1 MNSTSS
7 PAMSSTRRNKVAAF
21 IIGAFLTVFT
31 ALGVAGCG
39 QTPAAAP
46 SEGEP
51 AVITEVP
58 GTDLHRL
65 TLTEHAVERVGIE
78 TATTAK
84 DPQTGKLTV
93 PYGAILYDST
103 GKSWVYTNPEPRV
116 YVRQSITVQRINGDV
131 ALLTDGPP
139 AGTVVVTT
147 GAEELLG
154 AEFDTGE

>member
-1 MNSTSS
+1 MNSIPS
-7 PAMSSTRRNKVAAF
+7 PRGNKAAGVIIAAF
-21 IIGAFLTVFT
+21 VTVFM
-31 ALGVAGCG
+31 AFGVAGCA
-39 QTPAAAP
+39 QAPAAAP

-51 AVITEVP
+51 AAIAEVP

-65 TLTEHAVERVGIE
+65 TLTEHAIERVGIA
-78 TATTAK
+78 TAVIAT

-93 PYGAILYDST
+93 PYGAVLYDSS
-103 GKSWVYTNPEPRV
+103 GKAWVYANPEPRV

-131 ALLTDGPP
+131 AVLTDGPP

-154 AEFDTGE
+154 TEFDTAE

>member
-1 MNSTSS
+1 MNTTS
-7 PAMSSTRRNKVAAF
+7 PRGNRIAAF

-31 ALGVAGCG
+31 AVGVAGCG

-46 SEGEP
+46 AEGDP
-51 AVITEVP
+51 AVVTEVP

-78 TATTAK
+78 TATTAV

-103 GKSWVYTNPEPRV
+103 GKAWVYTNPEPRV

-131 ALLTDGPP
+131 ALLTDGPT

-147 GAEELLG
+147 GAAELLG

>member
-1 MNSTSS
+1 MNSTLS
-7 PAMSSTRRNKVAAF
+7 RRGNRVAVF
-21 IIGAFLTVFT
+21 IVAAFLTVFMG
-31 ALGVAGCG
+31 LGVAGCA
-39 QTPAAAP
+39 QAPEAAP

-51 AVITEVP
+51 AEIAEVP

-65 TLTEHAVERVGIE
+65 TLTEHAIERVGIA
-78 TATTAK
+78 TAVIAN

-93 PYGAILYDST
+93 PYGAILYDSS
-103 GKSWVYTNPEPRV
+103 GEAWVYANPEPRV

-131 ALLTDGPP
+131 AVLTDGPP

-154 AEFDTGE
+154 TEFDTAE

>member
-1 MNSTSS
+1 MNSTRS
-7 PAMSSTRRNKVAAF
+7 PRGNRLAVF
-21 IIGAFLTVFT
+21 IIAVFVAVFT
-31 ALGVAGCG
+31 ALFATGCG
-39 QTPAAAP
+39 QTTEAAP

-51 AVITEVP
+51 AAIAEVP

-78 TATTAK
+78 TAVIAT

-93 PYGAILYDST
+93 PYGAILYDSS
-103 GKSWVYTNPEPRV
+103 GNAWVYANPEPRV
-116 YVRQSITVQRINGDV
+116 YVREAITVQRINGDV
-131 ALLTDGPP
+131 AVLTDGPP

-154 AEFDTGE
+154 TEFDTAE